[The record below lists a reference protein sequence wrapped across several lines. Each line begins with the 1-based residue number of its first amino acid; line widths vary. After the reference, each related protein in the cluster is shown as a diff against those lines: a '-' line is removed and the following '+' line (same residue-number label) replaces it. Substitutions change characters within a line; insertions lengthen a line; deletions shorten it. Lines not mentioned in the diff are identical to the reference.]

1 MDKQPSFNFG
11 VGKGFDSAGRGGFN
25 SGEKNFFNFGG
36 GGSFD
41 SAGRSGFTVGQ
52 SGGFDSA
59 GRSDFTFGQSGSI
72 NSGEKSG
79 FNFGGKGISDTGEK
93 VAFSFGNREGS
104 YSGENES
111 FGLHVGRKEDSG
123 SGEKGKWGFSFG
135 EKGSSSSKGK
145 SVFGFGARGSSYSVE
160 SRSFSFGVKGGSD
173 TGERRVFDFGAR
185 VEEEESDADDD
196 SESDLDNIS
205 DDEPEADAE
214 DVFDHMYNTVLNHEY
229 NWSYAGTTLLVY
241 WVSGQ
246 DPKVITSVKR
256 HSEQTLIKQLSGMY
270 KKELMRVRIYLNNSP
285 CEYCA
290 CKLIDF
296 LTRKRQLQLTIYIAS
311 LYKIKRRSC
320 ITKGEP
326 HVHGLK
332 TRQSEKNTKGLKKL
346 MDHRRCKVKA
356 FTEKTWKD
364 LLDALDIKCKKFEE
378 VYQTRENDDDR
389 SRKEEDLHIKDDL
402 KHIDEEED

>member
-1 MDKQPSFNFG
+1 MDKQPNFNFG
-11 VGKGFDSAGRGGFN
+11 VGRGFDSAGRGAFNSGEKKFFNFGGAGRSGFTFGQSGGFN
-25 SGEKNFFNFGG
+25 SGEKG
-36 GGSFD
+36 
-41 SAGRSGFTVGQ
+41 
-52 SGGFDSA
+52 
-59 GRSDFTFGQSGSI
+59 
-72 NSGEKSG
+72 G
-79 FNFGGKGISDTGEK
+79 FNFGVEQGSDTGEK
-93 VAFSFGNREGS
+93 ATFSFGNRDGS

-111 FGLHVGRKEDSG
+111 FGLGRKEASG
-123 SGEKGKWGFSFG
+123 SGDKGFVGFSFG
-135 EKGSSSSKGK
+135 VKGSSSSMEK

-160 SRSFSFGVKGGSD
+160 SRSCSFGVKGGSG
-173 TGERRVFDFGAR
+173 TGERRGFDFGAR
-185 VEEEESDADDD
+185 EGEEESDTDDD
-196 SESDLDNIS
+196 SETDLDNIS

-214 DVFDHMYNTVLNHEY
+214 DVFNHMYNTVLNHEY

-256 HSEQTLIKQLSGMY
+256 HSEQTLIKRLSGMY

-332 TRQSEKNTKGLKKL
+332 KRQSDKNTKGLKKL
-346 MDHRRCKVKA
+346 MDHKRCKLKS
-356 FTEKTWKD
+356 FNEKTWKD

-378 VYQTRENDDDR
+378 VYQTREEDDDR
-389 SRKEEDLHIKDDL
+389 SRKEEDLYIKEDL